1 MNAVVSTLRCIK
13 TAHFLLLALF
23 LASCTTI
30 EIREADIFDNHTTVT
45 PQSFEHEHLSI
56 SERVLATGDDERIHA
71 WFFER
76 DDARATLL
84 YMGGNGFLMVKSGLL
99 VSTLQYLPVNFV
111 LFDYRGYGQS
121 SGSPTISGLKTDVD
135 TVLEEIRLDEAFAK
149 LPLIMHGHSMG
160 SFLAS
165 EAALTHGADA
175 LVLESPISNPKSW
188 SRGVVPWFLRP
199 FIRLSFEEQIA
210 NEDNIANVK
219 QWDAPLLIMNGTE
232 DNITPMF
239 MSEELY
245 EAASTQTREL
255 LKIQGGNHNDLPG
268 FEEYREAYLWL
279 IEALGSQV

>member
-1 MNAVVSTLRCIK
+1 M
-13 TAHFLLLALF
+13 
-23 LASCTTI
+23 ASCTTI
-30 EIREADIFDNHTTVT
+30 EIREADIFDNHITVT
-45 PQSFEHEHLSI
+45 PQSFRHDQLTVT
-56 SERVLATGDDERIHA
+56 ERFVTTADDERIHA
-71 WFFER
+71 WFFHR

-99 VSTLQYLPVNFV
+99 VNALEDLQLNFV

-121 SGSPTISGLKTDVD
+121 SGTPTVSGLRMDVAA
-135 TVLEEIRLDEAFAK
+135 VLEEIRSDEVFGQ

-165 EAALTHGADA
+165 GAAVTHGADA

-188 SRGVVPWFLRP
+188 SRGMVPWFLRP
-199 FIRLSFEEQIA
+199 FIRLRFEDQIA
-210 NEDNIANVK
+210 SEDNIAHVK
-219 QWDAPLLIMNGTE
+219 QWDAPLLIMIGTE

-255 LKIQGGNHNDLPG
+255 LKIEGGNHNDLPG
-268 FEEYREAYLWL
+268 FEEYREAYLRL
-279 IEALGSQV
+279 IDALGSDA